1 MKLSAFIARLR
12 TEADEACL
20 DDPEVVIVCQEAGA
34 YTDYPNTSYITHP
47 DVIER
52 NNRLEIHP

>member
-12 TEADEACL
+12 TEADEAGL

-34 YTDYPNTSYITHP
+34 YTDYPNTYYSVSP